1 MISRICKPGFN
12 LSLDKILSLSKEL
25 FEFHFELKI
34 NELLKNYPDDGL
46 NNVWVGYR
54 KAPTPLKF
62 SSNDPDHVTYV
73 QITSILISKL
83 FGLNST

>member
-62 SSNDPDHVTYV
+62 SSNDPVHVTYV